1 MGQQPTKPDV
11 LVYCTYNSSIVG
23 RQCITALIAKKLA
36 HPLILAI
43 NDQYSNYILIVACGD
58 TVASI
63 CHTLQTI
70 TEFLEEYPRYKL
82 RFILYIQSLRPLF
95 DYDVKKHVFIIW
107 LIKQLALYPELQ
119 LSIAQIYTS
128 WLPFDPLESMLKV
141 YTNLIDIYVH
151 EFPDDILARRSIL
164 AD

>member
-11 LVYCTYNSSIVG
+11 LVYSTYNSSMIQ
-23 RQCITALIAKKLA
+23 RQCRDALNAKPLA
-36 HPLILAI
+36 HPLMLTI
-43 NDQYSNYILIVACGD
+43 NEQYSNYILIVACGD

-70 TEFLEEYPRYKL
+70 TEFLEEYPRYNL
-82 RFILYIQSLRPLF
+82 RFILYIQSIRSSF
-95 DYDVKKHVFIIW
+95 DYDVKKHVYLFW

-119 LSIAQIYTS
+119 CSIVEMYMS
-128 WLPFDPLESMLKV
+128 WLVFDPLEAMLKV

-151 EFPDDILARRSIL
+151 EFPDDILKK
-164 AD
+164 